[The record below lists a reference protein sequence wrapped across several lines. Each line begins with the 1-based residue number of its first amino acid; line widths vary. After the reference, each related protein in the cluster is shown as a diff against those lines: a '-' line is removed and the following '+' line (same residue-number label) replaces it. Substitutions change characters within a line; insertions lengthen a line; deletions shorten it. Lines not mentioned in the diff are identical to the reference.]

1 MAKRKRG
8 HNLNWSEGALQLRK
22 TKCLFFFL
30 HFPQSILE
38 KVHAKFSRKAFTS
51 TAKKKK
57 KRSSFSLTVSFY
69 RLLTISY
76 ALILL

>member
-51 TAKKKK
+51 TSK

-76 ALILL
+76 APILL